1 MTSFKVWYVLVP
13 LCMFVEFVVGYLSFG
28 CEPAKHMYVSQHA
41 KAKKEVSTATVAG
54 VLAFVCAA
62 FVGYIF
68 ILESRNEML
77 DFAGNFVTFDDGF
90 DRSIAAI
97 IVTVGAA
104 FVYGIAL
111 YAINRLGLS
120 LHERIFQQNHPE
132 PIEKEADRATSC
144 SSVRYVES
152 SPLLLCAEFDDDED
166 IDYSSASFDRVM
178 RVFDESLARLN
189 QIDCARRTQPD
200 QRSQAVKERFYRAFD
215 IAG

>member
-1 MTSFKVWYVLVP
+1 MTSFKVWYALVP

-54 VLAFVCAA
+54 ALAFVCVA

-68 ILESRNEML
+68 ILESHNEVL

-90 DRSIAAI
+90 DRTIAALI
-97 IVTVGAA
+97 ITMIAG
-104 FVYGIAL
+104 FVYGVAL
-111 YAINRLGLS
+111 YAINRCGLS
-120 LHERIFQQNHPE
+120 LHERIFQQTHPE
-132 PIEKEADRATSC
+132 PVEEEADRATSC
-144 SSVRYVES
+144 SSVRYIES
-152 SPLLLCAEFDDDED
+152 SPLPPYEEFDDGED

-189 QIDCARRTQPD
+189 QIDRARRTEQD
-200 QRSQAVKERFYRAFD
+200 RRSQAIKEQFYRAFD